1 MSKQYMVQRVQNYCT
16 REVMNKAFEILS
28 SPDLHP
34 IEVKKFNEDSD
45 VLREV
50 HGIYPTLRDGEKAY
64 NRVVHSS
71 GSSSWDCILVE
82 DGVMKW
88 SVV

>member
-1 MSKQYMVQRVQNYCT
+1 M
-16 REVMNKAFEILS
+16 EKAYKILS

-50 HGIYPTLRDGEKAY
+50 HGIYASQRDGEIAY
-64 NRVVHSS
+64 NRVVHGS
-71 GSSSWDCILVE
+71 GSHSWDCILVE